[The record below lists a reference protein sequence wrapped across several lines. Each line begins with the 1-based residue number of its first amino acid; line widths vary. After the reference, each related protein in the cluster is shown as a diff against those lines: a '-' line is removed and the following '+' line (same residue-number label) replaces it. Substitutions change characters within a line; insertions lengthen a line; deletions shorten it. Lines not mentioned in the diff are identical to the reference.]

1 MVGKIQRVNQRERCL
16 RQRGVFLTG
25 IAGRRTE
32 SISWKIALLGP
43 NAECEG
49 KDRDNGEAGT

>member
-1 MVGKIQRVNQRERCL
+1 MVGKIQRVKQRERCL

-25 IAGRRTE
+25 IAGRRKE

-43 NAECEG
+43 NPECEG
-49 KDRDNGEAGT
+49 KDR